1 LKIELVAR
9 AEPCLTQ
16 IHRVWIWQKK
26 LRSCS
31 GPAAARQK
39 SHFRLRCPE
48 VPQLRCRP
56 AGLERSHGCF
66 ERSNSM
72 AKSSKLRLF
81 FFCDPDNLKNETFA
95 KGKVCPKSGRTCV
108 RPRRKLSLLFRKI
121 LQLSESL
128 ILQGFEKAVFGVAFS
143 SAVRPVGKK
152 KCQLEPQSKIILWSV
167 QPRCALP
174 RFRDFRASAIFGL
187 VRFR

>member
-1 LKIELVAR
+1 
-9 AEPCLTQ
+9 
-16 IHRVWIWQKK
+16 
-26 LRSCS
+26 
-31 GPAAARQK
+31 
-39 SHFRLRCPE
+39 
-48 VPQLRCRP
+48 
-56 AGLERSHGCF
+56 
-66 ERSNSM
+66 M